1 MRRCDTTMSGS
12 VTTCSAEMVETS
24 SLPQGN
30 GLTKSTSVCAFM
42 VPGLALWM
50 PSGYSW
56 GALLLLVLALRS
68 VHRWLPRSFDTVDT
82 GTWLLGA
89 TILGMGLIWIVQSD
103 PSLGAARWDR
113 FSKLALSL
121 PCLLYAVTYAPLV
134 RAVVW
139 GVMAGCWG
147 AGLIAMWQVYGLAL
161 PRANGHTNA
170 IQFGNLALLLGVFAA
185 IFLLCLYQY
194 LSKALRFGL
203 LLGIGLAVQA
213 SLLSLSRGGW
223 LALVFVPVLAAPGL
237 ALIGWRPLMDAVRR
251 HGVLGLSLL
260 VLVSVPIVLNVPQLQ
275 TRMASLSVEL
285 AAYQQTG
292 DASTSI
298 GHRLEHWRL
307 AWHMG
312 LERPWLGWGDA
323 GYSLRKQEMVA
334 AGQFDASTLEF
345 GHAHNEVLDMFAKR
359 GAVGVAALLAL
370 YLVPLALFWPGAA
383 WRRQWRQRRSS
394 ACAAAL
400 SLRLCGVAIVVMYV
414 GFGWTQV
421 FFAHNSGVMFYVFM
435 LIVCWAALR
444 SLETWTKTRIA
455 VEPVRA

>member
-1 MRRCDTTMSGS
+1 MCS
-12 VTTCSAEMVETS
+12 V
-24 SLPQGN
+24 PQGT
-30 GLTKSTSVCAFM
+30 GLAKATSVCAFM

-56 GALLLLVLALRS
+56 GALLLLVLALGS
-68 VHRWLPRSFDTVDT
+68 VHRWLPRSFHTVDT

-89 TILGMGLIWIVQSD
+89 TILGIGLIWIVQSD

-121 PCLLYAVTYAPLV
+121 PCLVYAVTYAPSV
-134 RAVVW
+134 RSVVW
-139 GVMAGCWG
+139 GVAVGCWG
-147 AGLIAMWQVYGLAL
+147 AGLIAMWQVYGLGL

-170 IQFGNLALLLGVFAA
+170 IQFGNLALLLGALAA

-194 LSKALRFGL
+194 LGRVLRLGL
-203 LLGIGLAVQA
+203 LLGIGLAAQA

-223 LALVFVPVLAAPGL
+223 LALVFLPVLAFPSL
-237 ALIGWRPLMDAVRR
+237 ALVGWRSLKVAVRR
-251 HGVLGLSLL
+251 HCVLGLSLL

-275 TRMASLSVEL
+275 TRMAALNAEL
-285 AAYQQTG
+285 AAYQQSG

-323 GYSLRKQEMVA
+323 GYSLRKHELVA

-345 GHAHNEVLDMFAKR
+345 DHAHNEMLDMFAKR
-359 GAVGVAALLAL
+359 GVAGLTALMAL
-370 YLVPLALFWPGAA
+370 YLVPLALFWPGAG
-383 WRRQWRQRRSS
+383 WRRRWQQHGLRTRVG
-394 ACAAAL
+394 AAAPA
-400 SLRLCGVAIVVMYV
+400 LRLGGVAIVLMYV

-435 LIVCWAALR
+435 LILFWAALR
-444 SLETWTKTRIA
+444 CLEKASVSTAGQRNRPG
-455 VEPVRA
+455 PVDVVDTVP